1 MIFKGNFLY
10 TPALGEL
17 TVREGEYLVVEGEKC
32 AGFYRAL
39 PQEYAGQSVTD
50 FGRALVLPA
59 FCDLHLH
66 APQMVNRGV
75 GYDQELLPWLE
86 TYTFPVEAR
95 YGDADFAEAAWKRFL
110 NRMWANGTLRFS
122 AFATIHKEAVWR
134 LMELTE
140 RAGLSALI
148 GKVNMDRNAP
158 DSLREDTDASLAD
171 TEELI
176 CRSRAELKHVGY
188 ILTPR
193 FVPSTTARL
202 MNGLGRLGERY
213 GLPVQSHLS
222 ENRSEIAWVAQ
233 LHPECASYTEVYRDY
248 GLLRRGRTIMAHAVH
263 LRSSTDMELIMEQ
276 FPIVIQS
283 LNVGFLQ
290 TLKLF
295 FVTLLGALPL
305 GLIIAFGS
313 MSHFRPLKY
322 ITNIIVWVVRGTPL
336 MIQMLIIYY
345 FPGLVLNNVVWGGGE
360 SGRFVAASV
369 AFIFNYAC
377 YFSVIYRGG
386 IQSVPQGQ
394 TEAGL
399 VLGMTKSQIFF
410 KITLMQMIKRIVPPM
425 SNEIITLVKDTSLAR
440 IIALQEIIWAGQSF
454 LKGSQGISGAIWPM
468 FFAAVYYLVFNGIL
482 TVLLGRLEKKL
493 DYFR

>member
-17 TVREGEYLVVEGEKC
+17 TVREGEYLVVDGEKC

-122 AFATIHKEAVWR
+122 AFATIHKEAAWR

-202 MNGLGRLGERY
+202 MDGLGRLGERY

-222 ENRSEIAWVAQ
+222 ENRSEIAWVGQ

-248 GLLRRGRTIMAHAVH
+248 GLLRRGCTIMAHAVH
-263 LRSSTDMELIMEQ
+263 LTGREEAILREE
-276 FPIVIQS
+276 
-283 LNVGFLQ
+283 G
-290 TLKLF
+290 
-295 FVTLLGALPL
+295 VTLAHCAQSNTNLSSGVMPL
-305 GLIIAFGS
+305 RRSLSEGLRCCVASDVAG
-313 MSHFRPLKY
+313 
-322 ITNIIVWVVRGTPL
+322 V
-336 MIQMLIIYY
+336 Y
-345 FPGLVLNNVVWGGGE
+345 FVL
-360 SGRFVAASV
+360 
-369 AFIFNYAC
+369 C
-377 YFSVIYRGG
+377 YFGNIFQLTFGPVQVRLG
-386 IQSVPQGQ
+386 
-394 TEAGL
+394 EA
-399 VLGMTKSQIFF
+399 
-410 KITLMQMIKRIVPPM
+410 
-425 SNEIITLVKDTSLAR
+425 
-440 IIALQEIIWAGQSF
+440 
-454 LKGSQGISGAIWPM
+454 
-468 FFAAVYYLVFNGIL
+468 L
-482 TVLLGRLEKKL
+482 TVLPFLFPAAAPGLALGCLLTNILSPYGPIDMIVGTLATAIAAFLSIKMPRWYLAALPPIVVNALLLPPMWAWAEAGAINGAFWAAYGLNLWTFVAGEAVACYVLGTILLKAL
-493 DYFR
+493 PRVRYFRPMIPTAHLQ

>member
-39 PQEYAGQSVTD
+39 PQEYAGQPVTD

-95 YGDADFAEAAWKRFL
+95 YGDTDFAEAAWKRFL

-122 AFATIHKEAVWR
+122 AFATIHKEAAWR

-176 CRSRAELKHVGY
+176 CRSRAELKHVEY

-202 MNGLGRLGERY
+202 MDGLGRLGERY

-222 ENRSEIAWVAQ
+222 ENQAEMAWVRQ
-233 LHPECASYTEVYRDY
+233 LHPGCQQYWETYAKY
-248 GLLRRGRTIMAHAVH
+248 GLWTSRTVMAHCVWSDARERQAMRDAGVTAVH
-263 LRSSTDMELIMEQ
+263 CADSNQNICSGVAPVRAM
-276 FPIVIQS
+276 
-283 LNVGFLQ
+283 LNEGV
-290 TLKLF
+290 K
-295 FVTLLGALPL
+295 VALGSD
-305 GLIIAFGS
+305 IA
-313 MSHFRPLKY
+313 
-322 ITNIIVWVVRGTPL
+322 
-336 MIQMLIIYY
+336 
-345 FPGLVLNNVVWGGGE
+345 GGDHLHM
-360 SGRFVAASV
+360 FDVVAASIRASKARRV
-369 AFIFNYAC
+369 LDNWETDFLTVPEGWYLATSAGAA
-377 YFSVIYRGG
+377 YFAEQPGFAPG
-386 IQSVPQGQ
+386 NHLH
-394 TEAGL
+394 AL
-399 VLGMTKSQIFF
+399 VLADDDLPQPHPMT
-410 KITLMQMIKRIVPPM
+410 P
-425 SNEIITLVKDTSLAR
+425 
-440 IIALQEIIWAGQSF
+440 QERLERAVY
-454 LKGSQGISGAIWPM
+454 LRQGGAIR
-468 FFAAVYYLVFNGIL
+468 AVWSEGRKVFSAEG
-482 TVLLGRLEKKL
+482 
-493 DYFR
+493 

>member
-95 YGDADFAEAAWKRFL
+95 YGDTDFAEAAWKRFL

-122 AFATIHKEAVWR
+122 AFATIHKEAAWR

-140 RAGLSALI
+140 QAGLSALI

-176 CRSRAELKHVGY
+176 CRSRAELKHVEY

-202 MNGLGRLGERY
+202 MDGLGRLGERY

-222 ENRSEIAWVAQ
+222 ENRSEIAWVGQ

-248 GLLRRGRTIMAHAVH
+248 GLLRRGCTIMAHAVH
-263 LRSSTDMELIMEQ
+263 LTGREEAILREE
-276 FPIVIQS
+276 
-283 LNVGFLQ
+283 G
-290 TLKLF
+290 
-295 FVTLLGALPL
+295 VTLAHCAQSNTNLSSGVMPLRRSLSEGRPRRRHEPACGGHGRAVQAPGPGPHGGAATLPAGGPL
-305 GLIIAFGS
+305 PGHQGAGGILREGGLLRAGVR
-313 MSHFRPLKY
+313 FRRPGGGCGRAGWPPAPHPLREAGA
-322 ITNIIVWVVRGTPL
+322 VPLRRGRPGYPGPL
-336 MIQMLIIYY
+336 Q
-345 FPGLVLNNVVWGGGE
+345 PGLPGGK
-360 SGRFVAASV
+360 AL
-369 AFIFNYAC
+369 Y
-377 YFSVIYRGG
+377 G
-386 IQSVPQGQ
+386 I
-394 TEAGL
+394 TE
-399 VLGMTKSQIFF
+399 
-410 KITLMQMIKRIVPPM
+410 
-425 SNEIITLVKDTSLAR
+425 
-440 IIALQEIIWAGQSF
+440 
-454 LKGSQGISGAIWPM
+454 
-468 FFAAVYYLVFNGIL
+468 
-482 TVLLGRLEKKL
+482 
-493 DYFR
+493 

>member
-32 AGFYRAL
+32 AGFYQAL
-39 PQEYAGQSVTD
+39 PQEYAGQPVTD

-86 TYTFPVEAR
+86 TYTFPVEAC

-122 AFATIHKEAVWR
+122 AFATIHKEAAWR

-176 CRSRAELKHVGY
+176 CRSRAELKHVEY

-202 MNGLGRLGERY
+202 MDGLGRLGERY

-263 LRSSTDMELIMEQ
+263 LTGREEAILREEGVTLAHCAQSNTNLSSGVMPLRRSLSEGLRCCVASDVAGGHAAAMNRHVAATVGLSKLRALDHPEERLLSLPEALYLATKGPGEFFGKVGSFEPGYDFDALVVDVDELDGRLPRTPFEKLEQ
-276 FPIVIQS
+276 FLYDGDDRDI
-283 LNVGFLQ
+283 
-290 TLKLF
+290 
-295 FVTLLGALPL
+295 
-305 GLIIAFGS
+305 
-313 MSHFRPLKY
+313 
-322 ITNIIVWVVRGTPL
+322 
-336 MIQMLIIYY
+336 
-345 FPGLVLNNVVWGGGE
+345 
-360 SGRFVAASV
+360 
-369 AFIFNYAC
+369 
-377 YFSVIYRGG
+377 
-386 IQSVPQGQ
+386 
-394 TEAGL
+394 
-399 VLGMTKSQIFF
+399 
-410 KITLMQMIKRIVPPM
+410 
-425 SNEIITLVKDTSLAR
+425 LAR
-440 IIALQEIIWAGQSF
+440 YSR
-454 LKGSQGISGAIWPM
+454 GS
-468 FFAAVYYLVFNGIL
+468 LV
-482 TVLLGRLEKKL
+482 EKP
-493 DYFR
+493 FTE

>member
-17 TVREGEYLVVEGEKC
+17 TVREGEYLVVDGEKC

-122 AFATIHKEAVWR
+122 AFATIHKEAAWR

-202 MNGLGRLGERY
+202 MDGLGRLGERY

-222 ENRSEIAWVAQ
+222 ENRSEIAWVGQ

-248 GLLRRGRTIMAHAVH
+248 GLLRRGCTIMAHAVH
-263 LRSSTDMELIMEQ
+263 LTGREEAILREEGVTLAHCAQSNTNLSSGVMPLRRSLSEGLRCCVASDVAGGHAAAMNRHVAATVGLSKLRALDHPEERLLSLPSTWPPRGRGNSSGRWAPSSRGTISTPWWWMWTSWMAACPAPPSRSWSSSSTTGTTGISWPATAGAPWWKSPLRNNGIKDRPGARALR
-276 FPIVIQS
+276 
-283 LNVGFLQ
+283 GC
-290 TLKLF
+290 F
-295 FVTLLGALPL
+295 F
-305 GLIIAFGS
+305 
-313 MSHFRPLKY
+313 R
-322 ITNIIVWVVRGTPL
+322 
-336 MIQMLIIYY
+336 
-345 FPGLVLNNVVWGGGE
+345 GGGR
-360 SGRFVAASV
+360 GR
-369 AFIFNYAC
+369 
-377 YFSVIYRGG
+377 
-386 IQSVPQGQ
+386 VP
-394 TEAGL
+394 
-399 VLGMTKSQIFF
+399 
-410 KITLMQMIKRIVPPM
+410 
-425 SNEIITLVKDTSLAR
+425 
-440 IIALQEIIWAGQSF
+440 ALF
-454 LKGSQGISGAIWPM
+454 L
-468 FFAAVYYLVFNGIL
+468 
-482 TVLLGRLEKKL
+482 
-493 DYFR
+493 YFRWETC